1 MKLIVG
7 LGNPGDRYA
16 GTRHNAGFRVAD
28 TFAARF
34 RIALD
39 KHEKSSY
46 TGSGRVAGRS
56 VVIAKPQTF
65 MNLSGDAV
73 AGLTRLYLDSPSDL
87 MVVYDDIDLP
97 VGRIRL
103 RENGSAGTHN
113 GMKSVVASLG
123 DENFPR
129 LRFGVRGEDYDA
141 EKVRLHDYVLE
152 EFSPAEEAVVKETID
167 RAVEALLL
175 FVRDDLRRAMNQ
187 FNRDPVAAGE

>member
-1 MKLIVG
+1 
-7 LGNPGDRYA
+7 
-16 GTRHNAGFRVAD
+16 
-28 TFAARF
+28 
-34 RIALD
+34 
-39 KHEKSSY
+39 
-46 TGSGRVAGRS
+46 
-56 VVIAKPQTF
+56 

-73 AGLTRLYLDSPSDL
+73 AGLTRLYLESSSDL

-97 VGRIRL
+97 IGRLRL

-123 DENFPR
+123 DENFSR
-129 LRFGVRGEDYDA
+129 LRFGVRGEDYDS

-187 FNRDPVAAGE
+187 FNRDPVVAGE